1 MTHYVAH
8 GHQRHANLKAKC
20 IEITICQRNQ
30 KHRVQLVVLPA
41 IHEANAKKTHEL
53 SASSFTDGYAQGIKD
68 AGRDLKGLNG
78 HGYDSS
84 CPEGHTDV
92 FCNGYKQGYDHE
104 WEAP

>member
-1 MTHYVAH
+1 MGKQTDTLLLAIVVAF
-8 GHQRHANLKAKC
+8 GVCLVAG
-20 IEITICQRNQ
+20 
-30 KHRVQLVVLPA
+30 LVVLPA